1 MGWKVVAKMTLRG
14 MLASTVPF
22 GIGLARNR
30 LEFLRRHHNPRDA
43 CMIRPSLR
51 SLGLTA
57 FASILAM
64 TTALGHVQVMAAP
77 VEIKA
82 APVSE
87 LVKAVNIPYSTFT
100 LKNGLRVIVHTD
112 RKAPVVA
119 VSVWYNVGSK
129 HEPKGKTG
137 FAHLFEHL
145 MFNGSENASG
155 DFFEPLQQVGA
166 TDFNGTT
173 WFDRTNY
180 FETVPTPALDVAL
193 FLESDRMGH
202 LLGAVTQEKLDNQ
215 RGVVQNEKRQGDN
228 QPYGLVEYAQLEGLL
243 PEGHPYHHS
252 TIGSMADLDSASL
265 EDVKNW
271 FRASYGPNNAVLV
284 LAGDIDEA
292 TAKAKVEKWFGD
304 IPKGAAVAPVKVDIP
319 TLSARKDMVMKDRV
333 AQTRLYRYW
342 AVPGLD
348 SADRIPLDMAAGVL
362 GGLSSSR
369 LDNILVRDEQLAVR
383 VSAELQTFAQLS
395 FFEISV
401 DVKPGVDAELV
412 SKRLDA
418 IVADYIAKGP
428 TADEVARVATRHI
441 ASTIN
446 GLESVGGF
454 SGKATKLA
462 EGALYL
468 NDPDAY
474 KKELD
479 AFATTSP
486 AQVTRVMGKWLT
498 RPVFALSV
506 VPGPRDAYKE
516 AGSGDGQRDGITSGP
531 ALYLDAAEADAV
543 AAGAPLTAVD
553 RSQLPAVGDITN
565 IDFPAVE
572 TISLSNGVKVHFA
585 RRTAVPVVRLSL
597 SFNAGHASDSN
608 GRLGVHS
615 LMLAAMDEGT
625 KTLSDVEIAETQERL
640 GASITLSGSMDR
652 TVVGLSALTANL
664 DPSLDLLADIV
675 KNPAFDEK
683 AVTRVRNQRLAA
695 IAQELTQPQAIASR
709 TLASAMFGV
718 DHPYGRPSSGNGTA
732 DVVSTLTPADLSAFH
747 DAWIRPDKLEIFVVG
762 DTTLA
767 DIKAKLETRF
777 GQWKTPATAAGQKSF
792 SSAIPIA
799 TPRIILVN
807 RPQSPQSVIYA
818 GEVLKVRGTDD
829 LLTLTQ
835 ANDVLGGSFLSRI
848 NMDLRETKGWSYGVR
863 SAISRYENQV
873 PFMVIAPVQA
883 DRTGDSITA
892 LRTQMTDFLGAK
904 GVTPEEL
911 KLTINGSVRELAGSF
926 ETSDAVLG
934 QMRSDALYKRP
945 FDYIETVAGKLEGL
959 DAKALDSSART
970 LIQPDKLVW
979 VVVGDKEKVL
989 PQVTSLGLP
998 VEVVD
1003 APK

>member
-1 MGWKVVAKMTLRG
+1 
-14 MLASTVPF
+14 
-22 GIGLARNR
+22 
-30 LEFLRRHHNPRDA
+30 
-43 CMIRPSLR
+43 MIRPSLR

-87 LVKAVNIPYSTFT
+87 LVKAVNIPYSAFT

-271 FRASYGPNNAVLV
+271 FRASYGPNDAVLV

-401 DVKPGVDAELV
+401 DVKPGVDAEVV

-418 IVADYIAKGP
+418 IVADYVAKGP

-454 SGKATKLA
+454 SGKATQLA

-468 NDPDAY
+468 NDPEAY

-486 AQVTRVMGKWLT
+486 AQVTRAMGKWLT
-498 RPVFALSV
+498 RPVFAISV

-516 AGSGDGQRDGITSGP
+516 AGSAGGQRAGITSGP
-531 ALYLDAAEADAV
+531 ALYLDAAEADAI

-553 RSQLPAVGDITN
+553 RSQLPPVGDITN

-572 TISLSNGVKVHFA
+572 TITLSNGVKVHFA

-597 SFNAGHASDSN
+597 SFNAGHASDGK

-625 KTLSDVEIAETQERL
+625 KTLSDVEIAEAQERL

-652 TVVGLSALTANL
+652 TVVGLSALSANL

-675 KNPAFDEK
+675 KNPSFDEK

-709 TLASAMFGV
+709 TLSSAIFGV

-732 DVVSTLTPADLSAFH
+732 DVVSTLSPADLSAFH

-777 GQWKTPATAAGQKSF
+777 GQWKAPATAAGQKSF
-792 SSAIPIA
+792 TSAIPLA
-799 TPRIILVN
+799 RPRIILVN

-818 GEVLKVRGTDD
+818 GEVLKASGTDD

-835 ANDVLGGSFLSRI
+835 ANEVLGGSFLSRI

-863 SAISRYENQV
+863 SAINRYENQV

-892 LRTQMTDFLGAK
+892 LRTQMAEFLGAK

-926 ETSDAVLG
+926 ETSEAVLG
-934 QMRSDALYKRP
+934 QIRSDALYKRP
-945 FDYIETVAGKLEGL
+945 FDYIETVAGKLGGL
-959 DAKALDSSART
+959 DAKALDSSARN

-989 PQVTSLGLP
+989 PQLTGLGLP
-998 VEVVD
+998 IEVVD

>member
-1 MGWKVVAKMTLRG
+1 M
-14 MLASTVPF
+14 ST
-22 GIGLARNR
+22 
-30 LEFLRRHHNPRDA
+30 
-43 CMIRPSLR
+43 
-51 SLGLTA
+51 
-57 FASILAM
+57 LAM
-64 TTALGHVQVMAAP
+64 TTALAPVHAMAAP
-77 VEIKA
+77 VAVKA

-166 TDFNGTT
+166 TDYNGTT

-292 TAKAKVEKWFGD
+292 TARAKVEKWFGD
-304 IPKGAAVAPVKVDIP
+304 IPTGATVAPVKVDIP

-348 SADRIPLDMAAGVL
+348 SADRIPLDIAAGVL

-401 DVKPGVDAELV
+401 DVKPGVDADV
-412 SKRLDA
+412 VAKRLDA

-441 ASTIN
+441 SSTIN

-454 SGKATKLA
+454 GGKATQLA

-474 KKELD
+474 KKELN
-479 AFATTSP
+479 AFATATP
-486 AQVTRVMGKWLT
+486 AQVTKVMGKWLT

-506 VPGPRDAYKE
+506 VPGARDAYKE
-516 AGSGDGQRDGITSGP
+516 AGGKDGKRDGVTSGP
-531 ALYLDAAEADAV
+531 ALYLDAAEAEAV
-543 AAGAPLTAVD
+543 AGGAPLTAVD
-553 RSQLPAVGDITN
+553 RSHLPPVGDIKN

-572 TISLSNGVKVHFA
+572 TTTLSNGVKVYFA

-597 SFNAGHASDSN
+597 SFNAGHASDSK

-625 KTLSDVEIAETQERL
+625 KTLSDVQIAEAQERL
-640 GASITLSGSMDR
+640 GASISLSGTMDR

-709 TLASAMFGV
+709 TLAAAMFGA

-732 DVVSTLTPADLSAFH
+732 DVVSALTPAELSAFH

-777 GQWKTPATAAGQKSF
+777 GQWKAPAIAAGQKSF
-792 SSAIPIA
+792 GAAIPTA

-829 LLTLTQ
+829 LLTFTQ

-863 SAISRYENQV
+863 SMISRYENQV
-873 PFMVIAPVQA
+873 PFMVVAPVQA

-892 LRTQMTDFLGAK
+892 LRTQITDFLGAK

-926 ETSDAVLG
+926 ETSGAVLG
-934 QMRSDALYKRP
+934 QMRGDALYKRS

-959 DAKALDSSART
+959 DAKALDTSARD

-989 PQVTSLGLP
+989 PQLEGLGLP